1 MKNTIINADFLKI
14 RPLSYSSLKEFA
26 KSPKHYLHYVTQPRD
41 EASPDM
47 FMGSVVDCLLW
58 TPDDFEKNY
67 MILPKL
73 DLRTKDG
80 KEKYAEIMKT
90 SANKKLVKPED
101 YEIAKRMKQELN
113 DNENVMAVL
122 NQITQPQKKLI
133 YTDEQTG
140 LPMIGYLDGS
150 GDKVIAELKT
160 TKCAEPTAFAKDA
173 MNYDYPL
180 QCGFYTLAEPKKQF
194 YYILIEKEEPFGISV
209 LKPSAEYIAYGQK
222 KLRGLLNEFE
232 YCMKN
237 DLFMK
242 TYDYRYTNGHDYLEL
257 PGWVKQ

>member
-1 MKNTIINADFLKI
+1 MKNTIINHDFLKI
-14 RPLSYSSLKEFA
+14 RPLSYSSLKEFS

-58 TPDDFEKNY
+58 TPEDFEKNY

-73 DLRTKDG
+73 DLRTKKG
-80 KEKYAEIMKT
+80 KEEYAKIMQE

-101 YEIAKRMKQELN
+101 YQLAKRMKEELH

-122 NQITQPQKKLI
+122 KQINNPQKKLT
-133 YTDEQTG
+133 YVDEQTG
-140 LPMIGYLDGS
+140 LPLVGYLDGE
-150 GDKVIAELKT
+150 GEKIIAELKT
-160 TKCAEPTAFAKDA
+160 TKCAEPSAFSRDA
-173 MNYDYPL
+173 YNYDYPL
-180 QCGFYTLAEPKKQF
+180 QCGLYTTGIPNKQF
-194 YYILIEKEEPFGISV
+194 YYILIEKDEPFGISV

-232 YCMKN
+232 YCMKHN
-237 DLFMK
+237 LFMK
-242 TYDYRYTNGHDYLEL
+242 TYDYKYEDRGHDFLEL
-257 PGWVKQ
+257 PRWVK